1 MWWWWWR
8 CGLQAGPQTL
18 VTHFHCFRGSSWLP
32 AQCGPVYTAPA
43 THWSSGHTQPALC
56 SWTLY
61 SYNKM
66 KTCGCKASSPSC
78 SFTARQLML
87 RPNTILVTPTLLIR
101 HKNPPQIW
109 RVTRARGEEAHC
121 SLDRILRERMVVL
134 VVGGPGS
141 RCRLIRWQCRGQIG
155 KHRRLVTTL
164 CLHTPE
170 SRLLGKIDS

>member
-1 MWWWWWR
+1 MR
-8 CGLQAGPQTL
+8 ADACHSLSLLQGQLLAPSPVWASVHCTSHTL
-18 VTHFHCFRGSSWLP
+18 VIR
-32 AQCGPVYTAPA
+32 
-43 THWSSGHTQPALC
+43 TQPALG

-66 KTCGCKASSPSC
+66 KTCGYKASSPSC

-87 RPNTILVTPTLLIR
+87 RPSTILVTPTLLIR

-109 RVTRARGEEAHC
+109 RVTRGEEAHC
-121 SLDRILRERMVVL
+121 MHLPCSLDRVLRERMVVL